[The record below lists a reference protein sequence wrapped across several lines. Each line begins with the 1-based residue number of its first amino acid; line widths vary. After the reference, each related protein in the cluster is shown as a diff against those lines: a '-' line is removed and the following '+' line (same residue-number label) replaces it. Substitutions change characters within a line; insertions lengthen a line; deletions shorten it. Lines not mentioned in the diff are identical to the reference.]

1 MKKIL
6 SLIISAGIFIS
17 ANANEKE
24 IKYNKELSQ
33 YSLFKTDKAGY
44 KEYLEEKKIDEAL
57 LKQLYNKK
65 DNPKGI
71 VLSAYAYDYGYGR
84 TDLAEPF
91 YALFTTT
98 PKIGFENK
106 LRYID
111 YLLRTGR
118 INDIEENLR
127 SSECS
132 INFKQAGK
140 CFYYLGIVKYLKTG
154 DNKNI
159 HLNLSKNTEE
169 KAKEI
174 YYLRDNIK
182 N

>member
-6 SLIISAGIFIS
+6 GLIISAGIFIS
-17 ANANEKE
+17 ANANEV
-24 IKYNKELSQ
+24 KYNKELSQ
-33 YSLFKTDKAGY
+33 YSLFKTDKEGY
-44 KEYLEEKKIDEAL
+44 KEYLTEKKIEPAI

-71 VLSAYAYDYGYGR
+71 VISAYAYDYGYGR
-84 TDLAEPF
+84 TDLAEP
-91 YALFTTT
+91 YYELFTKT
-98 PKIGFENK
+98 PKIGFEDK

-118 INDIEENLR
+118 INNVEEHLK
-127 SSECS
+127 STDCS
-132 INFKQAGK
+132 INFKHAGK

-154 DNKNI
+154 DNKNTY
-159 HLNLSKNTEE
+159 LNLAKNTEE

-174 YYLRDNIK
+174 YFLREK
-182 N
+182 EKEKK